1 MKLPFDIRYIM
12 SSRERLVVAML
23 ILLIL
28 QGYTEPLERTD
39 WDRWHLY
46 ILDEWF
52 CRFSN
57 LRQF

>member
-1 MKLPFDIRYIM
+1 MKLPFDVRYIM

-39 WDRWHLY
+39 
-46 ILDEWF
+46 
-52 CRFSN
+52 
-57 LRQF
+57 